1 MNRHMQQI
9 DHQTGEVVEGFVAY
23 VVPKR
28 KNGFQKGWMAMAQE
42 AMMMLAQSNLTGNDM
57 KVMWAMLARLD
68 YENLI
73 QVNQAEVSEQVGM
86 NRHNVNRSI
95 KKLIELGVILEGV
108 KIGISRSY
116 RLNPNFGWKGS
127 AKGHREALHEHLK
140 VIMIRGRRA
149 HGAALATLPT
159 CAHLSPDSQ
168 ARLHRAGSV
177 PCKPKTLK
185 MSAYGTF
192 SPTARPPRV
201 LPTPGALPTPAF
213 ATWQGCREKPPAPL
227 PQSVVASNL

>member
-1 MNRHMQQI
+1 MDGNGSRSNDDACSKQFNRQRH
-9 DHQTGEVVEGFVAY
+9 EGY
-23 VVPKR
+23 V
-28 KNGFQKGWMAMAQE
+28 
-42 AMMMLAQSNLTGNDM
+42 
-57 KVMWAMLARLD
+57 AMLARLD

-140 VIMIRGRRA
+140 VIKDKGAQGAWGSFSDTADMRPPITRQPQGYTELALCLVNPKPLNECLRHIFPYCA
-149 HGAALATLPT
+149 TPKGLVNTVGAAHTRVRHVAGVQGNLLHPYHRALSPPT
-159 CAHLSPDSQ
+159 CKGQVAT
-168 ARLHRAGSV
+168 RLLR
-177 PCKPKTLK
+177 KP
-185 MSAYGTF
+185 
-192 SPTARPPRV
+192 
-201 LPTPGALPTPAF
+201 
-213 ATWQGCREKPPAPL
+213 
-227 PQSVVASNL
+227 

>member
-1 MNRHMQQI
+1 MDGNGSRSNDDACSKQFNRQRH
-9 DHQTGEVVEGFVAY
+9 EGY
-23 VVPKR
+23 V
-28 KNGFQKGWMAMAQE
+28 
-42 AMMMLAQSNLTGNDM
+42 
-57 KVMWAMLARLD
+57 AMLARLD

-140 VIMIRGRRA
+140 VIKIRGRRA

-168 ARLHRAGSV
+168 PSKATQSWL
-177 PCKPKTLK
+177 C
-185 MSAYGTF
+185 
-192 SPTARPPRV
+192 
-201 LPTPGALPTPAF
+201 AL
-213 ATWQGCREKPPAPL
+213 
-227 PQSVVASNL
+227 

>member
-1 MNRHMQQI
+1 MQQI

-140 VIMIRGRRA
+140 VIKDKGRRA
-149 HGAALATLPT
+149 HGAALATLADDMRPPIT
-159 CAHLSPDSQ
+159 RQP
-168 ARLHRAGSV
+168 RLYTELALCLV
-177 PCKPKTLK
+177 NPKPLK
-185 MSAYGTF
+185 MSLRHIF
-192 SPTARPPRV
+192 PTARP
-201 LPTPGALPTPAF
+201 
-213 ATWQGCREKPPAPL
+213 QGSC
-227 PQSVVASNL
+227 